1 MVEVLTDAHRGE
13 LQQIFERFDSSSRG
27 FLDVREL
34 NACFRSFGCVYTEAD
49 LQEMMNEEAEKKQM
63 MTKKMKDCDVV
74 AEIKLAFTQLD
85 EDGDLNINRSELRAV
100 LEKLTDGR
108 VRAEEADVDGDG
120 KISQL
125 DFINFL
131 TT

>member
-1 MVEVLTDAHRGE
+1 MPASGEADGRRWRADA
-13 LQQIFERFDSSSRG
+13 LVSP
-27 FLDVREL
+27 
-34 NACFRSFGCVYTEAD
+34 RSFGCVYTEAD
-49 LQEMMNEEAEKKQM
+49 LQEMMNEVGGKVDFLQFCHM

-108 VRAEEADVDGDG
+108 VRAEEVDEYMLEAEKKRRGRG
-120 KISQL
+120 G
-125 DFINFL
+125 
-131 TT
+131 